1 MFAMEVVYSLLGR
14 FLVSSSAGE
23 QLDELVLGDGVL
35 LEDDFIA
42 LHNVTRRLDRCFG
55 SAIRLWT
62 KGCLDDGARGGLDFE
77 LL

>member
-42 LHNVTRRLDRCFG
+42 LHNVSPLFPRR
-55 SAIRLWT
+55 
-62 KGCLDDGARGGLDFE
+62 E
-77 LL
+77 